1 MPNLKTIG
9 AHLLLLGF
17 TAGLFTAGGL
27 IPGSHIVAPAQAASA
42 GKLGD
47 LSSFRVI
54 VVDTQTLVDKGDL
67 PGAKAR
73 IKDLETSWDDAEP
86 SLKPRA
92 AAEWHAVD
100 KAIDRALA
108 ALRASSPKA
117 VDCKQALADLLTAM
131 DAASAKA

>member
-1 MPNLKTIG
+1 MPNIKTIG
-9 AHLLLLGF
+9 AHFLLLGF
-17 TAGLFTAGGL
+17 TSGLFTAGGL

-73 IKDLETSWDDAEP
+73 IKDLETFWDDAEP

>member
-1 MPNLKTIG
+1 MDATSTVSSTNLKG
-9 AHLLLLGF
+9 WK
-17 TAGLFTAGGL
+17 AGVL
-27 IPGSHIVAPAQAASA
+27 IPASHIVAPARAASA
-42 GKLGD
+42 GSLGD

-54 VVDTQTLVDKGDL
+54 VVDTQALVDKGDL
-67 PGAKAR
+67 ASAKAR

-92 AAEWHAVD
+92 AVEWHLVD